1 MDTDKTDRPKAPG
14 PRTPRATSDADLSSS
29 GPDSPV
35 SAAPDLDPATS
46 PAEEDEE
53 ARLPDLPDQ
62 DPPEDVTAI
71 AEGPL
76 AVGHAAI
83 ENAMRL
89 APTSP
94 GVYRL
99 LNAANPVPHSGKP
112 TN

>member
-14 PRTPRATSDADLSSS
+14 PRTPRATSDTDLPSS

-62 DPPEDVTAI
+62 DLSEDVAAV

-76 AVGHAAI
+76 AVGHAPI
-83 ENAMRL
+83 ENPVRL

-94 GVYRL
+94 RVSPML
-99 LNAANPVPHSGKP
+99 DAANDAPYLGQA
-112 TN
+112 